1 MFSSVLF
8 YDLTFFL
15 TIIATVLCGF
25 LSCGNIFVNQVQNIS
40 LLICCKQ
47 SYLIIT
53 YLNVR
58 CIRRF
63 WLHPFNLIHTPLIIN
78 FLKMLFGYF
87 VCQGIKINP
96 CEFLFTFMPL
106 NDLTDIGLY
115 LYFKDNVHIR
125 RDGERYTCKKR
136 STYVVLYSSE
146 NSFHYRMCNTCHTQQ
161 NIGRYLQLV

>member
-1 MFSSVLF
+1 MF
-8 YDLTFFL
+8 
-15 TIIATVLCGF
+15 
-25 LSCGNIFVNQVQNIS
+25 
-40 LLICCKQ
+40 
-47 SYLIIT
+47 
-53 YLNVR
+53 
-58 CIRRF
+58 
-63 WLHPFNLIHTPLIIN
+63 
-78 FLKMLFGYF
+78 FGYF
-87 VCQGIKINP
+87 VCQCIKINP